1 MALTGCKGPRRERSF
16 AASSRNPEGPAP
28 DQAPRVL
35 VLIATAHGRTEW
47 LVDRALRSVYAQADC
62 GSRHVHVLIVD
73 DNEPVAGAAASGRL
87 GMIQDAVARLRSAV
101 ALPDDLFSTKVIAN
115 ARTHGHSGSGAW
127 NTGIQ
132 QFATEAD
139 ARDSFIALLDDDD
152 EWLPEYLSACLA
164 RVAPRT
170 VAVFA
175 HLEWVDERGS
185 SPRPFAAEDL
195 TPEAFFIGDPGV
207 QGSNMFIATRL
218 LARIGGFD
226 EAFTGSCD
234 RELMIRL
241 LDDVRVDEEIVV
253 VPTVLVR
260 HHHHRGPSV
269 TTDLAAK
276 HRALDRLY
284 ALYGARFSEAARRA
298 SLRRAQHLFGYRPRS
313 VAGESP

>member
-1 MALTGCKGPRRERSF
+1 
-16 AASSRNPEGPAP
+16 
-28 DQAPRVL
+28 VL
-35 VLIATAHGRTEW
+35 VLIATAYGRTEW
-47 LVDRALRSVYAQADC
+47 LVDRALRSVYAQTGCDP
-62 GSRHVHVLIVD
+62 RLVRVLIVD

-87 GMIQDAVARLRSAV
+87 GMIQDAVAPLRKGL
-101 ALPDDLFSTKVIAN
+101 ALPDDVFPTEVIAN
-115 ARTHGHSGSGAW
+115 VRTHGHSGTGAW

-132 QFATEAD
+132 RFAAEGDAD
-139 ARDSFIALLDDDD
+139 RSFVALLDDDD
-152 EWLPEYLSACLA
+152 EWLPGYLSACLET
-164 RVAPRT
+164 VTPGT

-195 TPEAFFIGDPGV
+195 TPEAFFVGSPGV

-241 LDDVRVDEEIVV
+241 LDALRPGEQIVV
-253 VPTVLVR
+253 VPRVLVR

-284 ALYGARFSEAARRA
+284 ALYGARFSEGARQA
-298 SLRRAQHLFGYRPRS
+298 SLRRAQQLFGYRPRS
-313 VAGESP
+313 DAGGSP